1 MAVVDPPSGDVCP
14 GPAGSVA
21 GRRAIFQQLDR
32 TAAFP
37 YRLSDYARRILWAAV
52 RMTLFNWSPTRAYR
66 WRAAILR
73 AFGTKIRGRAA
84 VRPSCHIFHPWLLE
98 LGDAT
103 AIAEGVLI
111 YNLGPVSIG
120 SHTIIS
126 QRAHICA
133 GTHDFTRSNLPLLR
147 PPIRIGAG
155 VWVAAEAYV
164 GPGVTIGDNSV
175 VGARAVVTKDVPPGV
190 VVGGNPA
197 RVIKPREM
205 HWDDGEGD
213 AGQ

>member
-1 MAVVDPPSGDVCP
+1 MKTVLDQTPKNKTAETTASG
-14 GPAGSVA
+14 
-21 GRRAIFQQLDR
+21 GRVFQQLDR

-37 YRLSDYARRILWAAV
+37 YHFSDYARRIFWAVV
-52 RMTLFNWSPTRAYR
+52 RVTLFNCSPRRAFR

-73 AFGTKIRGRAA
+73 AFGAKVGARAA

-98 LGDAT
+98 LGEWV
-103 AIAEGVLI
+103 AIAEGAII
-111 YNLGPVSIG
+111 YNLGRVTIG
-120 SHTIIS
+120 SHTVIS

-133 GTHDFTRSNLPLLR
+133 GTHDYTRPNLPLLR
-147 PPIRIGAG
+147 PSIRIGAG
-155 VWVAAEAYV
+155 VWVAAEAFV

-197 RVIKPREM
+197 RVLKPREM
-205 HWDDGEGD
+205 HWNDDESD
-213 AGQ
+213 AGR